1 MDKLYNNTN
10 NIRLFDRLPDG
21 FFAPLSRKYKAVY
34 AYALITLYQCLK
46 IYKTSITRSAYMD
59 MLRKNGQ
66 DIMMLF
72 SIDND
77 IDDDR
82 ELDEQVDIKEVAS
95 GDKFSYVVR
104 KLSKCGWFRIDRD
117 VKTGVDYVYLPS
129 YSIRVLEL
137 LDSITSD
144 ISTYLPLVH
153 QTYSE
158 LKLED
163 EKEDEYM
170 FRSLAN
176 AVHNSYELELS
187 VTLLHHSII
196 VFNHKLTG
204 VFNPNDVLKQHFDD
218 YKSEVGD
225 AIYHPMKTYDSFG
238 LYSRPTIEILNRW
251 LRDERI
257 MAKLASQARIDTN
270 HSSLSVSESID
281 LVVSYINKVIDVFN
295 RLNKS
300 FDQIDR
306 ANADY
311 TEAVQKKVNYLSG
324 SDKSLKGK
332 LDKIISSLADELHK
346 NSSLDEESSP
356 LLAKMVDTVELN
368 RASIF
373 DDRSPLMPFRR
384 GTKEEVDPMDLAP
397 DISDNDDDLM
407 NDFLNNEVSAFSE
420 AAIESFMRQA
430 FGTKKEINTNEIA
443 LATDDDLVL
452 LIMALVR
459 AEFNTMFFTMEKIGE
474 KTMNGHFQIP
484 EYILRKRGE

>member
-1 MDKLYNNTN
+1 ME
-10 NIRLFDRLPDG
+10 
-21 FFAPLSRKYKAVY
+21 
-34 AYALITLYQCLK
+34 
-46 IYKTSITRSAYMD
+46 

-72 SIDND
+72 SIDTD

-82 ELDEQVDIKEVAS
+82 SDDYQADIREAAN

-104 KLSKCGWFRIDRD
+104 KLARCGWFQVDRD
-117 VKTGVDYVYLPS
+117 LKTGVDYIYLPA
-129 YSIRVLEL
+129 YSIKVLEL
-137 LDSITSD
+137 LDSLTSD
-144 ISTYLPLVH
+144 ISTYMPLVH

-176 AVHNSYELELS
+176 AVRNSDELELS

-196 VFNHKLTG
+196 VFNHRLTG
-204 VFNPNDVLKQHFDD
+204 VFDPNEVLRQHFDD
-218 YKSEVGD
+218 YKVEVGD
-225 AIYHPMKTYDSFG
+225 AIYHPMKTYDSLG
-238 LYSRPTIEILNRW
+238 LYSRPTVEILNRW

-257 MAKLASQARIDTN
+257 LSKIASQARIDTN
-270 HSSLSVSESID
+270 FSSLSVGESID
-281 LVVSYINKVIDVFN
+281 LVISYINQVIDVFN

-356 LLAKMVDTVELN
+356 LLSKMVDSIEVG
-368 RASIF
+368 RASIL
-373 DDRSPLMPFRR
+373 DDRSPMMPFRR
-384 GTKEEVDPMDLAP
+384 GMREELDPMGLAP
-397 DISDNDDDLM
+397 DISEDSDDLM
-407 NDFLNNEVSAFSE
+407 NEFLNNEVSGFSE
-420 AAIESFMRQA
+420 AAIDNFMRKA
-430 FGTKKEINTNEIA
+430 FGMRREIRTDEID
-443 LATDDDLVL
+443 LVTDDDLIL

-459 AEFNTMFFTMEKIGE
+459 AEFDTMFFTMEKVGE

-484 EYILRKRGE
+484 EYVLRRKGE